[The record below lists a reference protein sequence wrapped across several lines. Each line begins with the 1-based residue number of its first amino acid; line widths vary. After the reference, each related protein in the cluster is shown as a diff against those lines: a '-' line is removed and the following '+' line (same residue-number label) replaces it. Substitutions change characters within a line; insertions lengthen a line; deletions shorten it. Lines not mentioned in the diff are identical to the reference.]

1 MRTSFL
7 WPVWFLC
14 FHALWL
20 SLKIL
25 FQSTA
30 FPTCRRAESSL
41 RYHGHRYPNQICS
54 GEPQQIWAPNPHG
67 LKSPLRGPQQVSPT
81 AEVIPGDMYSSELR
95 ASHLIQDEGLYLC
108 TDRGKSVHWKL
119 MPKQRTAVAFGLA
132 VGWAGWNHVI
142 TWWGKSGMRFRLLC
156 IAATVKTVWCQ
167 KDSLE
172 KVSLAMEC
180 YA

>member
-7 WPVWFLC
+7 WPVWF
-14 FHALWL
+14 HALWL
-20 SLKIL
+20 SLKGL
-25 FQSTA
+25 KSTA
-30 FPTCRRAESSL
+30 FPKCRHAESSL
-41 RYHGHRYPNQICS
+41 RYHGYHGYHQICS
-54 GEPQQIWAPNPHG
+54 GEPQQIWAPNLHG
-67 LKSPLRGPQQVSPT
+67 LKSPLRGPQQPSPT
-81 AEVIPGDMYSSELR
+81 AEVIPGDMYSSELI

-108 TDRGKSVHWKL
+108 TVRGKSVHWKL

-142 TWWGKSGMRFRLLC
+142 TCCWGKSGMPFRLLC
-156 IAATVKTVWCQ
+156 IAATVKTLWCQ

-180 YA
+180 KA